1 MSDRPAGKTAG
12 PIEPIPLNIFTGFLG
27 AGKTTLLNRLL
38 KDQALSDTAVLVNE
52 VGDIGIDHNLYEIV
66 EDGVIL
72 LSSGCLCC
80 SVRGDL
86 VNSLENLLRARD
98 NGRCKP
104 FNRVVIETTGIAD
117 PASVIHILMTQ
128 PYLTLRYRLDG
139 VITLVDAVNGMKTL
153 DAHEEAVKQAAMA
166 DRIVITKTDLPEGK
180 AQLPALRDRLKKLNP
195 AAIVLEGEVRA
206 KELIDA
212 GLYNPESKIPDVA
225 RWLREEA
232 VIAAEEDAH
241 HRHHEHHGH
250 DHDHGHHHGHDHGH
264 HHGHGHS
271 HGHSH
276 GHDQAS
282 RHDASIKAFSIAT
295 EQPIPFNT
303 LEMFLDLLR
312 SAHGDKILRMKGIVK
327 LADDP
332 SRPVVFHVVQHL
344 MHPPAR
350 LDAWPDA
357 DRRSRMVCITKDLAP
372 EMVRKMFDAFLGVP
386 QVDMPDKAAL
396 TENPLSLNR

>member
-1 MSDRPAGKTAG
+1 VSDAPAKPAG
-12 PIEPIPLNIFTGFLG
+12 PVEPIPLNVFTGFLG

-38 KDQALSDTAVLVNE
+38 KDPALSDAAVLVNE

-66 EDGVIL
+66 EEGVIL
-72 LSSGCLCC
+72 LASGCLCC
-80 SVRGDL
+80 AVRGDL

-117 PASVIHILMTQ
+117 PASVIHIIMTQ

-153 DAHEEAVKQAAMA
+153 DNHEEAVKQAAMA
-166 DRIVITKTDLPEGK
+166 DRIVITKTDLPEG
-180 AQLPALRDRLKKLNP
+180 AAELPALRARLKKLNP
-195 AAIVLEGEVRA
+195 AAIVLEGQAPVA
-206 KELIDA
+206 ELINA
-212 GLYNPESKIPDVA
+212 GLYDPEKKIPDVA

-232 VIAAEEDAH
+232 VIAAEEDADH
-241 HRHHEHHGH
+241 HH
-250 DHDHGHHHGHDHGH
+250 DHDHNHGHGH
-264 HHGHGHS
+264 HHHK
-271 HGHSH
+271 
-276 GHDQAS
+276 HDQAS

-295 EQPIPFNT
+295 EQPIPLNT
-303 LEMFLDLLR
+303 LEMFLDLMR
-312 SAHGDKILRMKGIVK
+312 SAHGDKLLRMKGIVQ

-332 SRPVVFHVVQHL
+332 ERPVVFHVVQHL

-350 LDAWPDA
+350 LEAWPDA

-386 QVDMPDKAAL
+386 QIDTPDKAAL
-396 TENPLSLNR
+396 TQNPLALR

>member
-1 MSDRPAGKTAG
+1 VSDTPARTAG
-12 PIEPIPLNIFTGFLG
+12 PIEPIPLSVFTGFLG

-38 KDQALSDTAVLVNE
+38 KDPAMSNAAVLVNE

-66 EDGVIL
+66 EEGVIL
-72 LSSGCLCC
+72 LASGCLCC
-80 SVRGDL
+80 AVRGDL
-86 VNSLENLLRARD
+86 VNSLENLLRAHD

-117 PASVIHILMTQ
+117 PASVIHIIMTQ

-153 DAHEEAVKQAAMA
+153 DAHEEALKQAAMA
-166 DRIVITKTDLPEGK
+166 DRIVITKTDLPEGA
-180 AQLPALRDRLKKLNP
+180 AQLPALRARLRKLNP
-195 AAIVLEGEVRA
+195 AAVVLEGQPPA
-206 KELIDA
+206 ADLINA

-232 VIAAEEDAH
+232 VIAEEEDAH
-241 HRHHEHHGH
+241 HH
-250 DHDHGHHHGHDHGH
+250 DHHHGHDHHEHGH
-264 HHGHGHS
+264 HHHHR
-271 HGHSH
+271 
-276 GHDQAS
+276 HDQAS

-295 EQPIPFNT
+295 DKPIPLNT
-303 LEMFLDLLR
+303 LEMFLDLMR
-312 SAHGDKILRMKGIVK
+312 SAHGDKLLRMKGIVQ

-332 SRPVVFHVVQHL
+332 DRPVVFHVVQHL

-386 QVDMPDKAAL
+386 QIDTPDKTAL
-396 TENPLSLNR
+396 TDNPLALNR